1 MYLRLIKDGE
11 GRVWGGLDR
20 QDDSLWFCPS
30 SNQWSRYKDT
40 PGPRVPYEPWRRALV
55 AYSRGKLEYD
65 WLTTEKTIRSWLNV
79 FEEYV
84 VSNAHS
90 N

>member
-1 MYLRLIKDGE
+1 MYLRLMKDGE
-11 GRVWGGLDR
+11 GCVCGGLDR

-40 PGPRVPYEPWRRALV
+40 PGPRVPY
-55 AYSRGKLEYD
+55 D